1 MAERKVDPTTLNTIW
16 HFLQTTCYE
25 MRHLIDR
32 TAQNYLIGQL
42 HDLSV
47 GVWTAK
53 GETVAAPIGLP
64 LQMLGS
70 QYAIKD
76 IVKKFEGN
84 LEPGDVILTNDP
96 YHGGHNCHL
105 PDWGFFRPI
114 FYQGELLFMT
124 LARAHQQDTGG
135 SFPGGYFPNAYDI
148 HAEGLCIPPT
158 KVWTAG
164 KERSDVMELI
174 WNNVRFPNGVRVDN
188 AAMIASTKLAEQRVI
203 GLLNRYGK
211 DTVLASIQEMFD
223 RTERAVR
230 AEIAKI
236 PDGTYSA
243 EAATDDDGTE
253 LDVPVW
259 VRVDL
264 TVKGDEIIMDF
275 SRSDGQ
281 RKGFVN
287 SIYASTYANALAAVC
302 ITLDPALADYQ
313 NEGTHRAIKVIAPE
327 GLVVNCRYP
336 ATVGASP
343 VNMGCQVMESVLEA
357 LSKARPDRAVAAW
370 GKHRGDYVFAV
381 DPRTNERYVR
391 TSFDY
396 DGSGGAEWGYDGYQG
411 LSALTALGAINR
423 GNVEEEEVRIPWRI
437 VKWEYLPD
445 LTGAGR
451 WRGGPGVYWEA
462 LHYGRE
468 AQNATGS
475 SDGDEMLGF
484 GALGGEPSPPC
495 RTYVKSGDEMIRLK
509 PHRLVHMKEGDIV
522 IKYSSGGGGV
532 GPAWQRDPEM
542 VRLDVKKEL
551 VSLEAARDSYKV
563 VLDPATLEID
573 QAKTRELRAAMQRK

>member
-1 MAERKVDPTTLNTIW
+1 MAERKVDPTTLNTVW

-70 QYAIKD
+70 QFAIKD
-76 IVKKFEGN
+76 ILKKYEGS

-105 PDWGFFRPI
+105 PDWGFFRPV
-114 FYQGELLFMT
+114 FYKGELLFMS

-158 KVWTAG
+158 KVWAAG
-164 KERSDVMELI
+164 KERTDVMELI

-188 AAMIASTKLAEQRVI
+188 ASMIAATKLAEQRLI
-203 GLLNRYGK
+203 GLLDRYGK
-211 DTVLASIQEMFD
+211 DTVLACIQEMFD

-302 ITLDPALADYQ
+302 ITMDPALADYQ
-313 NEGTHRAIKVIAPE
+313 NEGTHRAVKVIAPE

-343 VNMGCQVMESVLEA
+343 VNVGCQVMEAVLEA
-357 LSKARPDRAVAAW
+357 LSKARPDRSVAAW

-437 VKWEYLPD
+437 IKWEYYPD

-451 WRGGPGVYWEA
+451 WRGGPGVHWEA
-462 LHYGRE
+462 VHYGLE

-509 PHRLVHMKEGDIV
+509 PHRLVHMKEGDVV

-532 GPAWQRDPEM
+532 GPAWQRDPEA
-542 VRLDVKKEL
+542 VRLDVKKGL
-551 VSLEAARDSYKV
+551 VSLEAARDTYKV
-563 VLDPATLEID
+563 ALAPNTLEID
-573 QAKTRELRAAMQRK
+573 QEKTKELRAPMENR